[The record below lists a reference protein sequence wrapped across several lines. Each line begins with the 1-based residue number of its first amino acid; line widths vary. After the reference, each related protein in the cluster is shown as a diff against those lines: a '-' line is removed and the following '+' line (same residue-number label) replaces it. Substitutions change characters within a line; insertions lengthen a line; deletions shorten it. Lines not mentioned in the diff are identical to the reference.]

1 VFVRLRAVFGVPLRI
16 DARGALTGLALNWA
30 LLAVVARLW
39 TGQSDPLAL
48 VGMGLA
54 AALLLQLSALA
65 HEYGHAL
72 VARLLGERVDY
83 VAFMLFGGCAWVD
96 LDAASPRNAAAIVAA
111 GPLVSL
117 LLALGFWAAAPAVP
131 LLGVVAAMNALLV
144 ALNLAPLAQFDGGRL
159 LALARGTPNR
169 RGYVGQ
175 VETGTATTAA

>member
-1 VFVRLRAVFGVPLRI
+1 MFGVPLRI

-39 TGQSDPLAL
+39 TGESDPLAL
-48 VGMGLA
+48 LGLGFA

-72 VARLLGERVDY
+72 VARALGERVDY

-96 LDAASPRNAAAIVAA
+96 LDAATPRNAAAIVAA

-117 LLALGFWAAAPAVP
+117 VLALGCWAAAGAAP
-131 LLGVVAAMNALLV
+131 LLGVVAAMNALLL
-144 ALNLAPLAQFDGGRL
+144 ALNLAPLAAFDGGRL
-159 LALARGTPNR
+159 LALARGAPSR
-169 RGYVGQ
+169 SPI
-175 VETGTATTAA
+175 TGLAPSAADGAAAGAA